1 MVKVTISGIRGV
13 VGKDLSLRE
22 VARFCGN
29 FAHVMRGGACVLGRD
44 TRPSGGAAARAAA
57 AALAAG
63 GMDVMD
69 MGVAPTPVVFFEA
82 RRRGAGVAVTAS
94 HNPVSWNG
102 LKFVASG
109 RGADHAMMRRI
120 SDGGGGESS
129 VCGNRTVISSGY
141 VEEAADTIGRI
152 DGEPS
157 VLVDAG
163 GGAATE
169 TAPRLLRA
177 IGCRVGTMP
186 SDAPRPDPTA
196 GGLGALATGSA
207 TCDMGVAFDMDGDR
221 MVLAVDGRVQPP
233 DATLG
238 LGVAA
243 AMERGHRDFVFSVD
257 TSVLVERYVKRR
269 GGTVRRCPVGEANV
283 VGAMEGCGAGAGG
296 EGSSGGFI
304 LGEFN
309 WCRDG
314 MLAAGLLASMV
325 PGGDMRPALRE
336 VTGSA
341 IVRERVRG
349 GASALPHI
357 AEMVKH
363 ISSEVDCTD
372 GVWGVIDEDTW
383 VLVRPSNTEDIVRVS
398 AEAANMERCRGLVRQ
413 MSEAMR
419 GHV

>member
-1 MVKVTISGIRGV
+1 MKVTISGIRGV
-13 VGKDLSLRE
+13 VGEELDLRE

-29 FAHVMRGGACVLGRD
+29 FARMMRGGACVLGRD
-44 TRPSGGAAARAAA
+44 TRPSGEAMTGAAA

-69 MGVAPTPVVFFEA
+69 LGVVPTPAVFFEA

-102 LKFVASG
+102 LKFVAGG

-120 SDGGGGESS
+120 SDGNGGGTSP
-129 VCGNRTVISSGY
+129 CGYHTVALSEY
-141 VEEAADTIGRI
+141 VEEAAGTIGRI
-152 DGEPS
+152 DGAPS

-163 GGAATE
+163 SGAAAG

-177 IGCRVGTMP
+177 IGCRVETIP
-186 SDAPRPDPTA
+186 DDVPRPDPTA
-196 GGLGALATGSA
+196 GGLERLAAGSREY
-207 TCDMGVAFDMDGDR
+207 DMGVAFDMDGDR
-221 MVLAVDGRVQPP
+221 MVLVVDGEVQQP

-243 AMERGHRDFVFSVD
+243 AMERGHRDFVLSAD
-257 TSVLVERYVKRR
+257 TSVLVERYIVER
-269 GGTVRRCPVGEANV
+269 GGTVLRCPVGEANV

-325 PGGDMRPALRE
+325 PDGGMRRALRE

-349 GASALPHI
+349 GASSLPGVL
-357 AEMVKH
+357 ERVER

-372 GVWGVIDEDTW
+372 GVRGIIDEDTW
-383 VLVRPSNTEDIVRVS
+383 VLVRASNTEDIVRVS
-398 AEAANMERCRGLVRQ
+398 AEAADMVRCRELVSQ
-413 MSEAMR
+413 MSEAVR
-419 GHV
+419 GRV

>member
-13 VGKDLSLRE
+13 VGEDLGLRE
-22 VARFCGN
+22 VTRFCGN
-29 FAHVMRGGACVLGRD
+29 FARMMRGGACVLGRD
-44 TRPSGGAAARAAA
+44 TRPSGESMAGAAA
-57 AALAAG
+57 AALAGG

-69 MGVAPTPVVFFEA
+69 MGVAPTPAVFFEA

-102 LKFVASG
+102 LKFVAGG
-109 RGADHAMMRRI
+109 RGADHTMMRRI
-120 SDGGGGESS
+120 SDGGVGTPPR
-129 VCGNRTVISSGY
+129 CGSRTAISSGY
-141 VEEAADTIGRI
+141 VEEAAGTIGRI

-163 GGAATE
+163 GGTAAG
-169 TAPRLLRA
+169 TAPQLLRA
-177 IGCRVGTMP
+177 IGCRVETISGGV
-186 SDAPRPDPTA
+186 PRPDPTS
-196 GGLGALATGSA
+196 GGLERLAAGSA

-221 MVLAVDGRVQPP
+221 MVLAVDGEVQPP

-243 AMERGHRDFVFSVD
+243 AMERGHRDFVLSVD
-257 TSVLVERYVKRR
+257 TSVLVERYISER
-269 GGTVRRCPVGEANV
+269 GGTVHRCAVGEANV
-283 VGAMEGCGAGAGG
+283 VGAMTGCGAGAGG

-325 PGGDMRPALRE
+325 PGGAMRRTLLE

-341 IVRERVRG
+341 IVRERVKG
-349 GASALPHI
+349 DASALPRI
-357 AEMVKH
+357 MERMGR

-372 GVWGVIDEDTW
+372 GARGIIDEDTW

-398 AEAANMERCRGLVRQ
+398 AEAADMERCRGLVRQ
-413 MSEAMR
+413 MSEAVR

>member
-1 MVKVTISGIRGV
+1 MVGE
-13 VGKDLSLRE
+13 DLGLRE
-22 VARFCGN
+22 VAGFCGN
-29 FAHVMRGGACVLGRD
+29 FARMMRGGACVLGRD
-44 TRPSGGAAARAAA
+44 TRPSGESMAGAAA

-69 MGVAPTPVVFFEA
+69 MGVVPTPVVFFEA

-102 LKFVASG
+102 LKFVAGG

-120 SDGGGGESS
+120 CDGGGGTPPR
-129 VCGNRTVISSGY
+129 CGSRTAVSSGY
-141 VEEAADTIGRI
+141 VEEAAGAIGSI
-152 DGEPS
+152 DGAPS

-163 GGAATE
+163 GGAAAG
-169 TAPRLLRA
+169 TAPELLRA
-177 IGCRVGTMP
+177 IGCRVETTSGGV
-186 SDAPRPDPTA
+186 PRPDPTA
-196 GGLGALATGSA
+196 GGLERLAAGSA

-221 MVLAVDGRVQPP
+221 MVLAVDGEVQPP

-243 AMERGHRDFVFSVD
+243 AMERGHRDFVLSVD
-257 TSVLVERYVKRR
+257 TSVLVERYISER

-283 VGAMEGCGAGAGG
+283 VGTMAGCGAGAGG

-325 PGGDMRPALRE
+325 PGGAMRRALRE

-349 GASALPHI
+349 DASALPRVM
-357 AEMVKH
+357 ERMGR

-372 GVWGVIDEDTW
+372 GVLGIIDEDAW
-383 VLVRPSNTEDIVRVS
+383 VLVRPSNTEDVVRVS
-398 AEAANMERCRGLVRQ
+398 AEAADMERCRGLVRQ
-413 MSEAMR
+413 MSEAVR

>member
-1 MVKVTISGIRGV
+1 MMKATVSGIRGV
-13 VGKDLSLRE
+13 VGEDLGLRE
-22 VARFCGN
+22 VAAFCGN
-29 FAHVMRGGACVLGRD
+29 FAHMMRGGACVLGRD
-44 TRPSGGAAARAAA
+44 TRPSGEAMARGAA

-69 MGVAPTPVVFFEA
+69 MGVAPTPAVFFEA
-82 RRRGAGVAVTAS
+82 RRRGAGVVVTSS

-102 LKFVASG
+102 LKFVNRG

-120 SDGGGGESS
+120 VDGGDSIPPR
-129 VCGNRTVISSGY
+129 CGSRTVISSGY
-141 VEEAADTIGRI
+141 VEEAAGVIGSV
-152 DGEPS
+152 DGAPS

-163 GGAATE
+163 GGAAAGM
-169 TAPRLLRA
+169 APRLLRA
-177 IGCRVGTMP
+177 IGCRVDVMGNDT
-186 SDAPRPDPTA
+186 PRPDPTA
-196 GGLGALATGSA
+196 GGLEALAAGSA

-221 MVLAVDGRVQPP
+221 MVLAVDGAVQPP

-243 AMERGHRDFVFSVD
+243 AMERGHRDFVLSVD
-257 TSVLVERYVKRR
+257 TSVLVERYVKER

-283 VGAMEGCGAGAGG
+283 VGAMAECGAGAGG

-314 MLAAGLLASMV
+314 MLAAGLLACMV
-325 PGGDMRPALRE
+325 PGGGMRRALRE

-349 GASALPHI
+349 GASAMAGVL
-357 AEMVKH
+357 ERVED
-363 ISSEVDCTD
+363 ISSEVDCAD
-372 GVWGVIDEDTW
+372 GVRGIIDEDTW
-383 VLVRPSNTEDIVRVS
+383 VLVRVSNTEDIVRVS
-398 AEAANMERCRGLVRQ
+398 AEAADMERCREVVRQ
-413 MSEAMR
+413 VSEMVR